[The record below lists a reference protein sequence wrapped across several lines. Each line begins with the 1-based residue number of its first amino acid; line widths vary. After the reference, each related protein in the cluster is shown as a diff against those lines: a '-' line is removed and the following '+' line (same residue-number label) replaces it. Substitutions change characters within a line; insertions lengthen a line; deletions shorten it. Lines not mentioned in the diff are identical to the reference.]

1 VSVARSVPLRV
12 ALFALVVLT
21 PASAMHAQHEAR
33 VSIRTGFV
41 PDPADF
47 EGHVTGVQPLAP
59 QAGADCVGFFG
70 TSPSHV
76 FSLDTRFGLLRFY
89 ATAQTNLV
97 LAARTEDGH
106 WICNDDRFGTT
117 PAVEGTFRPGRIEIW
132 VGTHEPGVSVDY
144 LLQLTETRSV
154 RPGVGAMG
162 IEDDRSLAVEL
173 GMASEAENGR
183 FDGIRLRRG
192 FLPDPRWLE
201 GDGGPAPLPAGSAPA
216 EAEDPIDVALIGT
229 ECRGLVDEQP
239 SHVITLLDDFDFL
252 QLFLCSTDDL
262 ERCVTPGE
270 PLSFVALGPD
280 GRFRCDVSEGQFT
293 ELSTGSDAGGW
304 PAGAYRVWIGVHTP
318 EVRPHYRMGIS
329 EIRRVR

>member
-1 VSVARSVPLRV
+1 MSVARRS
-12 ALFALVVLT
+12 ALISGLLLAFLAPGT
-21 PASAMHAQHEAR
+21 PIPAQHEAR

-47 EGHVTGVQPLAP
+47 EGHVTGTTPLAP
-59 QAGADCVGFFG
+59 VAGPDCIGFFE
-70 TSPSHV
+70 TTPSHV

-89 ATAQTNLV
+89 ATAHTNLV
-97 LAARTEDGH
+97 LAAHTANGT

-117 PAVEGTFRPGRIEIW
+117 PAVEGTFLPGRVEIW

-154 RPGVGAMG
+154 RPGVGAAGM
-162 IEDDRSLAVEL
+162 EDDRALAVEL
-173 GMASEAENGR
+173 GMVADAESGR

-201 GDGGPAPLPAGSAPA
+201 GDAGPVPLPAGSAPA
-216 EAEDPIDVALIGT
+216 EAEDPIDVALISS
-229 ECRGLVDEQP
+229 ECRGLVDTAP

-252 QLFLCSTDDL
+252 QLYLCSPDDL
-262 ERCVTPGE
+262 EHCQ
-270 PLSFVALGPD
+270 PLPDAVSFVSLGPD
-280 GRFRCDVSEGQFT
+280 GRFRCDVSEGQHT
-293 ELSTGSDAGGW
+293 QLSRGSEAGGW
-304 PAGAYRVWIGVHTP
+304 PAGAYRIWIGIHHP
-318 EVRPHYRMGIS
+318 EARPHYRMGIS

>member
-1 VSVARSVPLRV
+1 MTLARCVCC
-12 ALFALVVLT
+12 VVILLSLA
-21 PASAMHAQHEAR
+21 PGAPMHAQHEAR

-47 EGHVTGVQPLAP
+47 EGRVTGVRSLVPLAGP
-59 QAGADCVGFFG
+59 ECVGFFEAG
-70 TSPSHV
+70 PSHV

-89 ATAQTNLV
+89 ATAEANLV
-97 LAARTEDGH
+97 LAARTEDGR

-117 PAVEGTFRPGRIEIW
+117 PAVEGTFRPGRVEVW
-132 VGTHEPGVSVDY
+132 VGTHDPGVSVDY

-154 RPGVGAMG
+154 RPGVGAAGM
-162 IEDDRSLAVEL
+162 EDDRALAVEL
-173 GMASEAENGR
+173 GMLGEAVDGL

-201 GDGGPAPLPAGSAPA
+201 GDAGPTPRPPGAPTA
-216 EAEDPIDVALIGT
+216 EAEDPIDVALIST
-229 ECRGLVDEQP
+229 ECRGLVDATP
-239 SHVITLLDDFDFL
+239 SHVLTLMDDFDFL
-252 QLFLCSTDDL
+252 QLYLCAPDDL
-262 ERCVTPGE
+262 AHCQTPSD

-293 ELSTGSDAGGW
+293 ELSRGSDSGGW
-304 PAGAYRVWIGVHTP
+304 PAGTYRVWVGVHHP
-318 EVRPHYRMGIS
+318 EAHPHYRLGIS